1 MIVFTISVFLE
12 LDQSNLACVGV
23 SVWLNNSTS
32 QSRAGAERL
41 PILEYHDL
49 TLSRFSRYVWEAV
62 DLARLPCSSAT
73 VCPYLHSQ
81 SRPRFDE
88 SLRFSATRTVQI
100 FREIQNDEIG
110 RAVVPGHHD
119 PALWLVEAG
128 EGWPSLR
135 LQECENGWEKLF
147 KIPFLQHILY
157 WLCLADVQWCE
168 WQMLESW
175 GCAEGALSS
184 HLYAALC
191 SFFSW
196 NDLMEWGSANH
207 NLQCSNNND

>member
-81 SRPRFDE
+81 SRPGFWWE
-88 SLRFSATRTVQI
+88 SPLFCNSHRADFQRKSKWWNRPSSRAGSPWSCAL
-100 FREIQNDEIG
+100 IG
-110 RAVVPGHHD
+110 RGWRGLAQFAAPGMWKWLREVVQD
-119 PALWLVEAG
+119 SVFAAYLVLIVSGWCSVVRVTDAG
-128 EGWPSLR
+128 VMR
-135 LQECENGWEKLF
+135 
-147 KIPFLQHILY
+147 
-157 WLCLADVQWCE
+157 
-168 WQMLESW
+168 
-175 GCAEGALSS
+175 
-184 HLYAALC
+184 
-191 SFFSW
+191 
-196 NDLMEWGSANH
+196 
-207 NLQCSNNND
+207 